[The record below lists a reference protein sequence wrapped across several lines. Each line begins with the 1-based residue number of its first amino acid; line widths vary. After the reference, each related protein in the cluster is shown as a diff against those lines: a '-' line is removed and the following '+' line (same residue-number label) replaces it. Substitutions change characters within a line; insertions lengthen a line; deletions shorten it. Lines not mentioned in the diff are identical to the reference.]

1 MDANKVLLHSFWTF
15 FDRKTATTHAR
26 SEIFATRVK
35 FATHTGTGIS
45 FNSEFG
51 NQQLANELHTP
62 VIRKFKNCKV

>member
-1 MDANKVLLHSFWTF
+1 MDANKVLLYSFWTF

-26 SEIFATRVK
+26 SEIFATRDR

-51 NQQLANELHTP
+51 NQQLANELHKP
-62 VIRKFKNCKV
+62 IIRKFKNCKV